1 MPFFI
6 FFMLLFVA
14 LGLIWIVG
22 AGLLVGT
29 VLSGI
34 PHVLDKVLDYKGK
47 HCACSFPFHEHR

>member
-1 MPFFI
+1 MPFLI

-29 VLSGI
+29 LFSGI
-34 PHVLDKVLDYKGK
+34 PHVLDKVLDYKGT
-47 HCACSFPFHEHR
+47 HCACHFPFKHHV

>member
-1 MPFFI
+1 MPILFV
-6 FFMLLFVA
+6 FMLLFVA

-29 VLSGI
+29 LFSGI
-34 PHVLDKVLDYKGK
+34 PHVLDKVLDYHGK